1 MKSYSHFDKLLNRDS
16 SFGTINKIVSI
27 ECDEA
32 ELVSAINKI
41 DLYIDFLKL
50 SYNENKMLKL
60 SNTIT
65 GRKLNFTINKSKGQ
79 NIDEIKYFK

>member
-16 SFGTINKIVSI
+16 RFGTINKIVSI
-27 ECDEA
+27 ECDET

-41 DLYIDFLKL
+41 DSYIDFLKL

-65 GRKLNFTINKSKGQ
+65 GRRLNFTINKSKGQ

>member
-1 MKSYSHFDKLLNRDS
+1 MKSYSYIGKLFNRDGR
-16 SFGTINKIVSI
+16 FGTINKIVSI
-27 ECDEA
+27 ECDET

-41 DLYIDFLKL
+41 DSYIDFLKL

-65 GRKLNFTINKSKGQ
+65 GRKLNFTINQSNGQ
-79 NIDEIKYFK
+79 NIDEIKTL

>member
-1 MKSYSHFDKLLNRDS
+1 MNRDS
-16 SFGTINKIVSI
+16 RFGTINKIVSI
-27 ECDEA
+27 ECDET

-41 DLYIDFLKL
+41 DSYIDFLKL

-65 GRKLNFTINKSKGQ
+65 GRRLNFTINKSKGQ